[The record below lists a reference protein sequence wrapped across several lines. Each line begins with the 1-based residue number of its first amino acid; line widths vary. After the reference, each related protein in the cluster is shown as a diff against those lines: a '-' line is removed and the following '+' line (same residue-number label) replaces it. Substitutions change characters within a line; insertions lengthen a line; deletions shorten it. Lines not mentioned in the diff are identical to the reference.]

1 MAFELRREEREKGRM
16 REREET
22 EEEEGEREEGGRDKE
37 SEKDLSHCLP
47 LTLATLPWQQE

>member
-47 LTLATLPWQQE
+47 LTLATLP